1 MSSGGK
7 GGSSSGSGKTE
18 VRYAPYLEE
27 AHNQALKKLKPM
39 VEAAL
44 GKSPYGNYEKL
55 PVKEAMF
62 GEDYV
67 LTDFPSM
74 WDMYGKFM
82 AGLDVEDLWS
92 QMYTRV
98 TRGPEI
104 ADAVSAQSA
113 MLQDEIDTRVNP
125 QWLAGMR
132 DINAVHSSAFITGKA
147 IIQDSKIKA
156 VSKFAGD
163 IRIESFKVSASMW
176 HKHLDW
182 NAAVIEAYREMFRFY
197 FVAHM
202 DEREDHMR
210 WDAKHLMWDLNTM
223 EHVRGMLG
231 ALGGGHPIKDENVP
245 SPMQR
250 SLGAAISGAAAG
262 ASIGGPMG
270 AFIGGGLG
278 LISSFI

>member
-1 MSSGGK
+1 MSSGK
-7 GGSSSGSGKTE
+7 GSSGKTE
-18 VRYAPYLEE
+18 IRYAAYLEE
-27 AHNQALKKLKPM
+27 AHQEALKKLNPIM
-39 VEAAL
+39 EAVL
-44 GKSPYGNYEKL
+44 GQSPYSDYEKL
-55 PVKEAMF
+55 PVKEAMV

-67 LTDFPSM
+67 VTDFPSL

-82 AGLDVEDLWS
+82 AGLDVENLWA

-104 ADAVSAQSA
+104 ADAVRAQSV

-132 DINAVHSSAFITGKA
+132 DINAVHSSAFVTGKA

-156 VSKFAGD
+156 VNKFASD
-163 IRIESFKVSASMW
+163 IRIESFKVSATMW

-182 NAAVIEAYREMFRFY
+182 NGAVIESYKEMMRLY
-197 FVAHM
+197 FISHM

-210 WDAKHLMWDLNTM
+210 WDAKHLMWDLNVM
-223 EHVRGMLG
+223 EPLRGMLG
-231 ALGGGHPIKDENVP
+231 ALGGGHPVKDENIP
-245 SPMQR
+245 SPVQR
-250 SLGAAISGAAAG
+250 SVGATVSGAAAG
-262 ASIGGPMG
+262 ASIGGPVG

-278 LISSFI
+278 LAASFF